1 MTRPLKVMLVAGEPS
16 GDVLGA
22 ALMRALRRQADGI
35 GFIGIG
41 GPNMAA
47 EGLKSIVPLQDLA
60 VMGLVEI
67 LPRILLLLRHIRD
80 TAAFARR
87 EQPDVLVT
95 IDAPGFNFRL
105 VKRLGDTQFPR
116 VHYVAP
122 SVWAWRPQRAK
133 KIAPLFDHLL
143 ALLPFEPPYF
153 EPVGLPTTFVG
164 HPVLEKPRRHAVENF
179 RDRHEINAAAP
190 ILLVLPGSR
199 RSETN
204 RLLPVYAETVRHLCA
219 TDPSL
224 RIVVPTV
231 EGVEQSVR
239 SSVQTWPGRP
249 IVVTAETDKASA
261 FAAATAALAASGTI
275 SLELAL
281 ARVPTVV
288 AYDVN
293 PVTAFIAK
301 RLVKTRY
308 VSLVNIVLSREVI
321 PEYLLGNCRPALLI
335 PAVTRLLQE
344 PSARAHQVKGFEA
357 AIEALSPGGEAPSDT
372 AARIVLKLAD
382 RTTAQRPNGLVQS
395 AN

>member
-1 MTRPLKVMLVAGEPS
+1 M
-16 GDVLGA
+16 
-22 ALMRALRRQADGI
+22 
-35 GFIGIG
+35 
-41 GPNMAA
+41 
-47 EGLKSIVPLQDLA
+47 
-60 VMGLVEI
+60 
-67 LPRILLLLRHIRD
+67 
-80 TAAFARR
+80 
-87 EQPDVLVT
+87 
-95 IDAPGFNFRL
+95 
-105 VKRLGDTQFPR
+105 
-116 VHYVAP
+116 
-122 SVWAWRPQRAK
+122 
-133 KIAPLFDHLL
+133 
-143 ALLPFEPPYF
+143 
-153 EPVGLPTTFVG
+153 
-164 HPVLEKPRRHAVENF
+164 
-179 RDRHEINAAAP
+179 
-190 ILLVLPGSR
+190 
-199 RSETN
+199 
-204 RLLPVYAETVRHLCA
+204 
-219 TDPSL
+219 
-224 RIVVPTV
+224 
-231 EGVEQSVR
+231 
-239 SSVQTWPGRP
+239 
-249 IVVTAETDKASA
+249 TAETDKASA

>member
-22 ALMRALRRQADGI
+22 ALMRALRRQADSI

-60 VMGLVEI
+60 VMGLVEV
-67 LPRILLLLRHIRD
+67 LPRILLLLRHMRD
-80 TAAFARR
+80 TTAFARR

-105 VKRLGDTQFPR
+105 AKRLGDTQFAR

-164 HPVLEKPRRHAVENF
+164 HPVLEKPRGHAVENF

-199 RSETN
+199 RSETK
-204 RLLPVYAETVRHLCA
+204 RLLPIYAETVRHLCA

-308 VSLVNIVLSREVI
+308 VSLVNIVLSREII

-335 PAVTRLLQE
+335 PAVTRLLQA
-344 PSARAHQVKGFEA
+344 PSARAHQVKGFDA

-382 RTTAQRPNGLVQS
+382 RTTAQRPRSIG
-395 AN
+395 